1 LTDLAKS
8 IGISGTYSDLCKN
21 PQLLIA
27 ATEFISDFGK
37 KRKLGKF
44 EIPTKIA
51 LCEDSWTP
59 ESNLVTAAF
68 KIKRKEVVKK
78 YEDVIKRIYV

>member
-1 LTDLAKS
+1 MV
-8 IGISGTYSDLCKN
+8 
-21 PQLLIA
+21 IA
-27 ATEFISDFGK
+27 ATDFIADFGK

-51 LCEDSWTP
+51 LCEDPWTP

-68 KIKRKEVVKK
+68 KIKRKEVVSK
-78 YEDVIKRIYV
+78 YQEVIKKIYV